1 GEEGLQTPLVASFDA
16 EVLNVEQGPTWTRSF
31 VDFFDELG
39 LGVAAF
45 DGTAERA
52 AFSASSDPLV
62 AFGRRFAPD
71 STFVL
76 WFRGDLREHFAHTYT
91 PRSHRRRLERA
102 QLPRF
107 EWTLSEFA
115 LHRRACLGD
124 TRPQRCEDLQ
134 PMPECSE
141 GAVLELLQRYQ
152 VTGNPL
158 VLLDAVRAGE

>member
-91 PRSHRRRLERA
+91 PRSHRRRLEQIGRA
-102 QLPRF
+102 SCRERGQGRV
-107 EWTLSEFA
+107 A
-115 LHRRACLGD
+115 GARCGVRRD
-124 TRPQRCEDLQ
+124 
-134 PMPECSE
+134 
-141 GAVLELLQRYQ
+141 
-152 VTGNPL
+152 
-158 VLLDAVRAGE
+158 